1 MVSETGSM
9 GPTDAMNT
17 VLVLVVCAV
26 DNILCSLATAALD
39 QWRCVRTGI
48 WVVRRNHHRLLP
60 RPSPILLYR
69 GRSLGKDA
77 FHVSIV
83 EKSQRSSVREFG
95 PYRRRKLVNFAI
107 TTFQSTSNEQGG
119 LKYLLQQIQGCMP
132 RSLIACDLFL
142 QDRVLLLQFKEG
154 SRLLRPLIIVYRL

>member
-1 MVSETGSM
+1 M
-9 GPTDAMNT
+9 
-17 VLVLVVCAV
+17 
-26 DNILCSLATAALD
+26 
-39 QWRCVRTGI
+39 
-48 WVVRRNHHRLLP
+48 
-60 RPSPILLYR
+60 
-69 GRSLGKDA
+69 GKDA